1 MNYRDIF
8 DIDVTLVAND
18 FLDNYMPKANGDYIK
33 VYLYLLRNKTE
44 RISISD
50 VAEKLELTE
59 GDVNRA
65 LKYWKE
71 QGILID
77 RIESGDPSEQGTD
90 GAASGT
96 CRESAARGGAGSQTK
111 SAADE
116 KNTGADAENRDTA
129 KRSGSI
135 TREQQERLA
144 GDDEFRQLLMIAQK
158 YMSMIF
164 TPREVNIL
172 GYLYDTLKLPSD
184 VIDYLIDY
192 CVQGGHN
199 DIRYIEKTGLNWA
212 SQGIKSVS
220 AAVKQTKAFDKA
232 KEELIKKNERNS
244 IKAARKKSVNR
255 NDTDYN
261 ALVMEQSF
269 LRRIE

>member
-33 VYLYLLRNKTE
+33 VYLYLLRNKSE

-65 LKYWKE
+65 VKYWKE

-77 RIESGDPSEQGTD
+77 RIESDGPANENEASDTSE
-90 GAASGT
+90 AS
-96 CRESAARGGAGSQTK
+96 EIKARVAEQEAT
-111 SAADE
+111 E
-116 KNTGADAENRDTA
+116 KAENHEAESNIKEPA
-129 KRSGSI
+129 KRGSSI

-144 GDDEFRQLLMIAQK
+144 GDEEFRQLLMIAQK

-244 IKAARKKSVNR
+244 VKAERRKALNR